1 MQIMNKDIIDLN
13 EGKNSEDIQNLLR
26 QFNDAFKNINNVIL
40 SLDNRIN

>member
-1 MQIMNKDIIDLN
+1 MNKDIIDLN